1 MRAKQSTT
9 QLTQS
14 SLAQTILPSAAN
26 GRGRKSHSAEPPAPV
41 VETSP
46 LPPPSA
52 VPAPLQTPMEF
63 AGAPAVPGL
72 AAPVWSPPSP
82 PPPPPPAQT
91 TAPAWS
97 PPTPAA
103 APDWGM
109 SASRFGSA
117 PAAFGSAPA
126 NPQFGSA
133 PATNYP
139 VNYPAAPGF
148 PPQPHY
154 ADSPATDYLPPV
166 TAGQWVPQHAAP
178 HHGGTQTAPPAYG
191 PPPFG
196 APGYGGYPIGATPGR
211 STGSRVL
218 IGLAIVLVGIVAI
231 AVAIP
236 VFLSQRKPVPVTLVL
251 PQNLEGSTKL
261 DSPALEQVQSTVES
275 TVFPDRSVFNDPQ
288 AAFWGNGTPTFGV
301 VAAKLVH
308 RPTQSQTD
316 GYWKGV
322 ERGAT
327 QDQVTLT
334 KVPPG
339 ALGGTTECGMATG
352 EDVSFLMCFSL
363 DNSAAV
369 YVIVYTSD
377 MVQGTLMAEKLRGDI
392 ETH

>member
-1 MRAKQSTT
+1 MRAKQSTS

-14 SLAQTILPSAAN
+14 SLAQTILPSAPT
-26 GRGRKSHSAEPPAPV
+26 GRGRKSRSAEPPAPV
-41 VETSP
+41 VETP
-46 LPPPSA
+46 PPPSA
-52 VPAPLQTPMEF
+52 VPAPLQAPMEF
-63 AGAPAVPGL
+63 AGAPTTPEP
-72 AAPVWSPPSP
+72 AAPVWSPPS
-82 PPPPPPAQT
+82 PPAQT

-97 PPTPAA
+97 PPAPAA
-103 APDWGM
+103 APDWRM
-109 SASRFGSA
+109 STSRFGNA
-117 PAAFGSAPA
+117 PAAFGNAPA

-133 PATNYP
+133 PATEYP

-154 ADSPATDYLPPV
+154 ADSPAADYPPSA
-166 TAGQWVPQHAAP
+166 TAGQWAPQHAAQ
-178 HHGGTQTAPPAYG
+178 HHGGTQTAPPGYG

-196 APGYGGYPIGATPGR
+196 APGYGGYPVGATPGR
-211 STGSRVL
+211 STASRVL
-218 IGLAIVLVGIVAI
+218 IALAITVVGIIGIGIIA

-236 VFLSQRKPVPVTLVL
+236 VFLSQRDKPVPVTLVL
-251 PQNLEGSTKL
+251 PQTLEGSTKL

-275 TVFPDRSVFNDPQ
+275 TVFPDRTVFSDPQ
-288 AAFWGNGTPTFGV
+288 AAFWGNGAPTFGV

-308 RPTQSQTD
+308 RPTQSQAAD
-316 GYWKGV
+316 YWNGV
-322 ERGAT
+322 TRGAT

-334 KVPPG
+334 NVPPG

-352 EDVSFLMCFSL
+352 EDIPFLMCFSL